1 MAGALR
7 IEDLK
12 ATQAALGPFL
22 FNALYQGRPMPLEGN
37 LFRRSSFRY
46 FQDGGGHYVLSRP
59 DAESLIV
66 DKEQYWRF
74 VTADLG
80 LEYRRRL
87 RGRTR

>member
-1 MAGALR
+1 MLHLPAIAEEGDTLGRSPGEAAVSGALR

-37 LFRRSSFRY
+37 LLRRSSFRY

-66 DKEQYWRF
+66 D
-74 VTADLG
+74 
-80 LEYRRRL
+80 
-87 RGRTR
+87 